1 MNVRTAANTD
11 RFQKEAVIRNNAL
24 FRSCITKIN
33 IVMHN
38 LLEYSNKYS
47 MTSERLWN
55 YYRNKIDAVANDAS
69 EGISF
74 KHKTKIVKKNK
85 KEDLLGLDMKE
96 MSISHSNRQYHL

>member
-1 MNVRTAANTD
+1 MIANAED
-11 RFQKEAVIRNNAL
+11 LDIA
-24 FRSCITKIN
+24 

-85 KEDLLGLDMKE
+85 REDLLGLDMKE